1 MIKKLLHGASN
12 LCLTSPPGVPTK
24 PRSENH
30 WAWWW
35 KHFIPCAVPRVNVN
49 SRQPCYHILCLTH
62 PPHCLKTKK
71 KQTRKVLLIFPV
83 PSLTHS
89 HATFSSSKPK
99 SYTAYSLC
107 CTSLTSSNLVC
118 LQGKEKVKPRG
129 NFFCINSLVFMKSAR
144 QSATYSNS
152 CREEKAQDT
161 GLSSS
166 RNLVPR
172 TTFEEPPVLVPLCH
186 SLGWF
191 HWVLGKTDFPSG
203 HFVSPLQRLAPSRLE
218 TWILQDPE
226 REIPHFLWKI

>member
-1 MIKKLLHGASN
+1 MKTFHSLCRAQGKCKLKAAMLPYSLPHTSTSLFKDKEKTNKK
-12 LCLTSPPGVPTK
+12 SP
-24 PRSENH
+24 
-30 WAWWW
+30 A
-35 KHFIPCAVPRVNVN
+35 A
-49 SRQPCYHILCLTH
+49 
-62 PPHCLKTKK
+62 
-71 KQTRKVLLIFPV
+71 
-83 PSLTHS
+83 SLTHS
-89 HATFSSSKPK
+89 HDTFSSSKPK
-99 SYTAYSLC
+99 SYTAYSLP

-186 SLGWF
+186 SLG
-191 HWVLGKTDFPSG
+191 
-203 HFVSPLQRLAPSRLE
+203 
-218 TWILQDPE
+218 
-226 REIPHFLWKI
+226 